1 MSGLPSLIGI
11 FVFFIGVLCVALI
24 PLWRG
29 ADLLQ
34 KRILI
39 AVVIATPV
47 VAFIS
52 YSKLGAYQDLQI
64 RDEYQHMIELAAQ
77 GQQIPPDEW
86 DALLERI
93 SQRAQQTDKAEYWY
107 LLAGIYEDM
116 QEYELAS
123 NSYEQA
129 AETYTDDAG
138 ILSRWAETEFLAQGH
153 NLTPKVQELA
163 ERVLSIDP
171 RNATVLGLL
180 GISAFQNGAVDSAIG
195 FWTRA
200 LATLPPNSD
209 NAQVIR
215 ASIALAQQE
224 LAEAG
229 SVAGTA
235 GDGAV
240 ADVTDTGG
248 IPLSISL
255 GQGVDVAPSTT
266 LFVIARIP
274 GSPMP
279 TAVTRLTA
287 ADLPAQ
293 IRLDDSTVM
302 IPGTN
307 LLNMPVL
314 EIVARL
320 SFSGQPA
327 AQSGDYEVIQSGVV
341 PSELDG
347 PIELILAEQIQ

>member
-29 ADLLQ
+29 ADSLQ
-34 KRILI
+34 RRILI
-39 AVVIATPV
+39 AVLVATPV
-47 VAFIS
+47 LAYIS
-52 YSKLGAYQDLQI
+52 YAKLGAYEDLQI
-64 RDEYQHMIELAAQ
+64 RDEYQRMIELAAQ
-77 GQQIPPDEW
+77 GQQIPPNEW
-86 DALLERI
+86 DALLEQI
-93 SQRAQQTDKAEYWY
+93 TLRAEQSDKAEYWY

-116 QEYELAS
+116 QDYELAS

-129 AETYTDDAG
+129 AETYSDDAG
-138 ILSRWAETEFLAQGH
+138 VLSRWAETEFLAQGY

-163 ERVLSIDP
+163 ERVLAIDP
-171 RNATVLGLL
+171 GNATVLGLL
-180 GISAFQNGAVDSAIG
+180 GISAFQSGGVEVAIS

-200 LATLPPNSD
+200 LEALPPNSD
-209 NAQVIR
+209 NAQVLR

-224 LAEAG
+224 LTEAG
-229 SVAGTA
+229 GVAGTA
-235 GDGAV
+235 VDGAAAEV
-240 ADVTDTGG
+240 AESGG

-293 IRLDDSTVM
+293 IRLDDSTAM

-327 AQSGDYEVIQSGVV
+327 AQSGDYEVIQSGVI

-347 PIELILAEQIQ
+347 PIELILSEQIQ